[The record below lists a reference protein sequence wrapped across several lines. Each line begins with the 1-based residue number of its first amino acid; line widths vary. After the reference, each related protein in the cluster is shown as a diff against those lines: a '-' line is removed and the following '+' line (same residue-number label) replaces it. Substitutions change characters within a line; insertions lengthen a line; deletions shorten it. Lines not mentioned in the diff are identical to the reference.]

1 MILFGTIVNGFCII
15 VGSFLGLLF
24 ANLKERYKETV
35 MKGIALTVI
44 LIGLQMALKTNSII
58 IVLLSVVSGAIIGE
72 FFQLEEKMNKIG
84 DLIEK
89 KLSKNKS
96 NNVSQAFISATLLFT
111 IGAMS
116 ILGALDSGL
125 RGDHEILL
133 TKAILDGFASFVLT
147 TSLGYGVVFSVVPVV
162 LYQGT
167 ITILA
172 KQMERII
179 SESIFNEIIME
190 ISAVGGILIVALGM
204 NLLQI
209 TKIRVSNLLPSLVTL
224 GFIFYVAHLLHVLN

>member
-1 MILFGTIVNGFCII
+1 MILFGTMVNGFCII
-15 VGSFLGLLF
+15 VGTFLGLLF
-24 ANLKERYKETV
+24 ANIKEKYKETV

-44 LIGLQMALKTNSII
+44 LVGLQMALKTNSII
-58 IVLLSVVSGAIIGE
+58 IVLLSIVSGALIGE
-72 FFQLEEKMNKIG
+72 FLRLEEKLSKIG

-89 KLSKNKS
+89 KLTKDKKD
-96 NNVSQAFISATLLFT
+96 NVSQAFITATLLFT

-133 TKAILDGFASFVLT
+133 TKAVLDGFASFVLT
-147 TSLGYGVVFSVVPVV
+147 TTLGYGVVFSIIPVV

-172 KQMERII
+172 TQIERVV
-179 SESIFNEIIME
+179 SENIFNELIVE
-190 ISAVGGILIVALGM
+190 VSAVGGLLIVALGM
-204 NLLQI
+204 NLLHI
-209 TKIRVSNLLPSLVTL
+209 TKIRVTNLLPSLVML
-224 GFIFYVAHLLHVLN
+224 GFIFYVTHLLNVLN